1 MKKNNQKI
9 ASTLALLGVAGDAY
23 LAREVKEIHRHFGSR
38 SGKAVL
44 LRGIVDGLQQAC
56 FVFADCATEYHIAAK
71 IKAAL
76 AAVPLVAG
84 EVK

>member
-9 ASTLALLGVAGDAY
+9 VSTLALLSVAGDSY
-23 LAREVKEIHRHFGSR
+23 LAREAKEIHRKFGSR

-44 LRGIVDGLQQAC
+44 LRGVVDGLQQAG

-76 AAVPLVAG
+76 SAVSNG
-84 EVK
+84 EGK